1 MYFKNFTLI
10 LHFFF
15 FGARKYLQLS
25 WATSQI
31 WTKTL
36 ALDSEK
42 PGP

>member
-1 MYFKNFTLI
+1 MYFKNFTFT
-10 LHFFF
+10 FFF
-15 FGARKYLQLS
+15 FSARKYLHLS

-36 ALDSEK
+36 DLDSEK